1 MGLPTTMGH
10 LATTAPG
17 TQTSSA
23 ATATRKA
30 SGQKSATPASETML
44 PMVDANGKKY
54 ESCLVNNMAGKQDNW
69 DAEPQYKDAHVGVI
83 ANLSPYHH
91 LNW

>member
-1 MGLPTTMGH
+1 
-10 LATTAPG
+10 
-17 TQTSSA
+17 
-23 ATATRKA
+23 
-30 SGQKSATPASETML
+30 
-44 PMVDANGKKY
+44 MVDANGKKY